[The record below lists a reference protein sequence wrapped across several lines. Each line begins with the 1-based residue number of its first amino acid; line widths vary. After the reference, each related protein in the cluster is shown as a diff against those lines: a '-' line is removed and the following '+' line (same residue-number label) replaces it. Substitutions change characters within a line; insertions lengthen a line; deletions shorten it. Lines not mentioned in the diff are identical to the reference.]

1 MPETL
6 TLIAALKSALKQR
19 GYTYADIAGELR
31 LSESSI
37 KRLFASGN
45 LSLNRVQTICD
56 WAGIDW
62 SDLFELLDRS
72 RRNVQQL
79 DAEQEATLVR
89 DTKLLMV
96 AFLLLNHW
104 TFEQIVSEY
113 QITDLEGVRLL
124 AKLDRLKIIDLLP
137 GNKVRMRLARDFAWR
152 QNGPIQRFFERQV
165 QSQFFKSRFDGPGE
179 LRIIL
184 NGMLSA
190 QSVELLQRR
199 LNRFAAEFENMVRED
214 RKLDLD
220 LRRGVSCIV
229 ALRPWAPDVF
239 ERWRRGKGP
248 DKDA

>member
-124 AKLDRLKIIDLLP
+124 ANWI
-137 GNKVRMRLARDFAWR
+137 A
-152 QNGPIQRFFERQV
+152 
-165 QSQFFKSRFDGPGE
+165 
-179 LRIIL
+179 
-184 NGMLSA
+184 
-190 QSVELLQRR
+190 
-199 LNRFAAEFENMVRED
+199 
-214 RKLDLD
+214 
-220 LRRGVSCIV
+220 
-229 ALRPWAPDVF
+229 
-239 ERWRRGKGP
+239 
-248 DKDA
+248 